1 MPGAENLDG
10 GEGGADYGEL
20 GGVLR
25 DAGDRRKRPAWMVV
39 VAAVMFSSVTTSFEF
54 VHAIGWLDP
63 QHTHVMF
70 VVILDQ
76 TLCLK

>member
-1 MPGAENLDG
+1 MVEAE
-10 GEGGADYGEL
+10 
-20 GGVLR
+20 R
-25 DAGDRRKRPAWMVV
+25 MVV
-39 VAAVMFSSVTTSFEF
+39 VVVVAVMISSSTTSFEF
-54 VHAIGWLDP
+54 VHAIDWLDP